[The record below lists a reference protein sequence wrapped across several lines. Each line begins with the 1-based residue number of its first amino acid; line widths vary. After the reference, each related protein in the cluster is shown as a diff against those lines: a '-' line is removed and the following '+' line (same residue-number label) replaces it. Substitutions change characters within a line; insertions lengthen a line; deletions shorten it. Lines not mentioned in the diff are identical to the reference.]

1 MSIFPAV
8 IDLIEE
14 KANLK

>member
-1 MSIFPAV
+1 L

-14 KANLK
+14 K